1 MKPEQLKKLNNLFN
15 WIAELEKALDI
26 KPEHTDDIFIDHEAK
41 EIVADPEALV
51 PLLLEIIAHL
61 KAEFKELGYVDGTSH
76 IIKNGRCV
84 RGIPDCCGCRKHC
97 KDVKAV

>member
-1 MKPEQLKKLNNLFN
+1 MKQEQLKKLNNLFN

-41 EIVADPEALV
+41 EIVVDPETLV

-61 KAEFKELGYVDGTSH
+61 KAEFRELGY
-76 IIKNGRCV
+76 
-84 RGIPDCCGCRKHC
+84 
-97 KDVKAV
+97 KDE